1 MNNEIVNSV
10 GNFQGEVVAKIENVS
25 KLYKRT
31 SKTQEVLAV
40 DNVSFEVRAGEVL
53 GLLGPNG
60 AGKSTL
66 IKMISGLAHPT
77 SGHIEVMGH
86 DIKKDRAAAMH
97 RVGAVIESPDMYGNK
112 SADWILKY
120 YASLHDRESLENGN
134 PQLQKIEKKADLD
147 KARIKEVLELVGLI
161 NRKDSKFK
169 TFSMGMKQ
177 RLGIAQALLNNPR
190 FLILDEPANGLD
202 PAGIREIRNLL
213 KMLAKE
219 KNMGILV
226 SSHQLAEMQ
235 LMCDR
240 VIIIDNGRLVKE
252 VDIHHVEE
260 QITKSERTYIL
271 ITNDNEKAAQIL
283 KETFDIEAK
292 ITPAS
297 LIFETDIP
305 TAKINKD
312 LVLKDIEV
320 SMLRP
325 QEKNLEDFFLEV
337 TKKDKYQIK

>member
-1 MNNEIVNSV
+1 
-10 GNFQGEVVAKIENVS
+10 
-25 KLYKRT
+25 
-31 SKTQEVLAV
+31 
-40 DNVSFEVRAGEVL
+40 
-53 GLLGPNG
+53 
-60 AGKSTL
+60 
-66 IKMISGLAHPT
+66 
-77 SGHIEVMGH
+77 
-86 DIKKDRAAAMH
+86 
-97 RVGAVIESPDMYGNK
+97 
-112 SADWILKY
+112 
-120 YASLHDRESLENGN
+120 
-134 PQLQKIEKKADLD
+134 
-147 KARIKEVLELVGLI
+147 
-161 NRKDSKFK
+161 
-169 TFSMGMKQ
+169 
-177 RLGIAQALLNNPR
+177 
-190 FLILDEPANGLD
+190 
-202 PAGIREIRNLL
+202 
-213 KMLAKE
+213 MLAKE

>member
-1 MNNEIVNSV
+1 MIK
-10 GNFQGEVVAKIENVS
+10 GYLNFQGEVVARVENVS
-25 KLYKRT
+25 KLYK
-31 SKTQEVLAV
+31 KTLKTKEVLAV
-40 DNVSFEVRAGEVL
+40 DEVSFEVRAGEVL

-77 SGHIEVMGH
+77 SGHIEVMGF
-86 DIKKDRAAAMH
+86 DIKRNRAEAMH

-112 SADWILKY
+112 SAKWVLEY
-120 YASLHDRESLENGN
+120 FASLHDRESLANGN
-134 PQLQKIEKKADLD
+134 NKLLEISKKSDLD
-147 KARIKEVLELVGLI
+147 KARISEVLDLVGLEK
-161 NRKDSKFK
+161 RKDSKVK
-169 TFSMGMKQ
+169 TYSMGMKQ

-190 FLILDEPANGLD
+190 FLVLDEPANGLD

-240 VIIIDNGRLVKE
+240 VIIIDNGKLTKE
-252 VDIHHVEE
+252 VDIRHVEAE
-260 QITKSERTYIL
+260 LEKSQQTYIL
-271 ITNDNEKAAQIL
+271 ITNDNEKSAQIL
-283 KETFDIEAK
+283 KETFGIEAQV
-292 ITPAS
+292 TPVS
-297 LIFETDIP
+297 LIFETELP
-305 TAKINKD
+305 VANINKE

-320 SMLRP
+320 SELKA
-325 QEKNLEDFFLEV
+325 QEKSLEDFFIEA
-337 TKKDKYQIK
+337 TKKEKYQIE